1 MKLQYHRKLK
11 LNTALA
17 FRAIFCGQDLRFMEL
32 QQITSKDPVFMTSL
46 KLMSIMVMT
55 VANLRSVKDRGSD
68 QVGKWQKRCSV
79 FFFFWGDKWRLEK
92 QSACQCS
99 ENLLN
104 QSCLLGKLSV
114 VQSGFYHK
122 PTGFGK
128 VGDKC
133 NTLYFEPAKAST
145 FVFLDW
151 W

>member
-1 MKLQYHRKLK
+1 M
-11 LNTALA
+11 
-17 FRAIFCGQDLRFMEL
+17 
-32 QQITSKDPVFMTSL
+32 
-46 KLMSIMVMT
+46 
-55 VANLRSVKDRGSD
+55 
-68 QVGKWQKRCSV
+68 GKWQKGCPLWFV
-79 FFFFWGDKWRLEK
+79 FGFLFVLFCFVEVWRLAK

-133 NTLYFEPAKAST
+133 NSLYFEPAKAST
-145 FVFLDW
+145 FVFLD
-151 W
+151 